1 MSSIDSIKLNDSIN
15 RSFDPRFRNIMDL
28 ELTAK
33 VVLITG
39 ASRGIGRAIARLFN
53 DEGCRLTLVGRRK
66 HLLKEAAEELANS
79 SGRTPLVLAEDITP
93 PDAPDRI
100 RSAVLA
106 SFGRLDILINNA
118 GGSRPIESGFGRNLT
133 HAFVGAMQAQKFGR
147 IINITGTEEPMAL
160 NAAMPP
166 NGATHI
172 WSKALSRVVAKD
184 GVTVNC
190 ISPGIVHSE
199 QIDERV
205 FPSEEE
211 QQKWAQTQIP
221 VGYIG
226 DALDVALLAG
236 FLSSPRARYITGEV
250 IYVDGGAKRFS
261 H

>member
-15 RSFDPRFRNIMDL
+15 RSFDPRFSNIMDL

-39 ASRGIGRAIARLFN
+39 ASRGICRAIARLFN
-53 DEGCRLTLVGRRK
+53 DEGCRLALVGRRK

-79 SGRTPLVLAEDITP
+79 SGRTPLVLAEDITA

-118 GGSRPIESGFGRNLT
+118 GGSRPIENGFGSPLEWEEAMRLNFDAGRNLA

-147 IINITGTEEPMAL
+147 IINITGTEEPIAL

-166 NGATHI
+166 NGATDI
-172 WSKALSRVVAKD
+172 WSKALSW
-184 GVTVNC
+184 T
-190 ISPGIVHSE
+190 
-199 QIDERV
+199 
-205 FPSEEE
+205 
-211 QQKWAQTQIP
+211 
-221 VGYIG
+221 
-226 DALDVALLAG
+226 
-236 FLSSPRARYITGEV
+236 RARWYNDLRQKIQFP
-250 IYVDGGAKRFS
+250 IYPYMVYV
-261 H
+261 

>member
-1 MSSIDSIKLNDSIN
+1 MN
-15 RSFDPRFRNIMDL
+15 L
-28 ELTAK
+28 ELTDK
-33 VVLITG
+33 VALITG
-39 ASRGIGRAIARLFN
+39 ASRGIGRAIARFLN
-53 DEGCRLTLVGRRK
+53 EEGCHLALVGRRK
-66 HLLKEAAEELANS
+66 KLLYETAEELAKTTE
-79 SGRTPLVLAEDITP
+79 RTPLILAEDITAP
-93 PDAPDRI
+93 EAAARIKDA
-100 RSAVLA
+100 VWE

-118 GGSRPIESGFGRNLT
+118 GGSRPIENGFGSPAEWEEAMRLNFDAGRNLT
-133 HAFVGAMQAQKFGR
+133 HAFIGAMQAQKFGR
-147 IINITGTEEPMAL
+147 IINVTGSEEPIAL

-166 NGATHI
+166 NGATDI

-211 QQKWAQTQIP
+211 QKNWARTQIP

-226 DALDVALLAG
+226 DAEDVALVAV
-236 FLSSPRARYITGEV
+236 FLSSPRTRYINGEV
-250 IYVDGGAKRFS
+250 IYVDGGAKRFA

>member
-1 MSSIDSIKLNDSIN
+1 MK
-15 RSFDPRFRNIMDL
+15 L
-28 ELTAK
+28 ELTDK
-33 VVLITG
+33 VALVTG
-39 ASRGIGRAIARLFN
+39 ASRGIGRAIARLLN

-66 HLLKEAAEELANS
+66 HLLHEAAEELA
-79 SGRTPLVLAEDITP
+79 RTTDKTPLVLAEDITT
-93 PDAPDRI
+93 PDAAARI
-100 RSAVLA
+100 KSAVLE

-118 GGSRPIESGFGRNLT
+118 GGSRPIVDGFGSPSEWEEAMRLNFDAGRNLT
-133 HAFVGAMQAQKFGR
+133 HAFIGTMQAQKFGR
-147 IINITGTEEPMAL
+147 IINLTGSEEPIAL

-166 NGATHI
+166 NGATDI
-172 WSKALSRVVAKD
+172 WSKSLSRVVAKD

-211 QQKWAQTQIP
+211 QQDWARTQIP

-226 DALDVALLAG
+226 EAEDVALVAV
-236 FLSSPRARYITGEV
+236 FLSSPRTRYINGEV
-250 IYVDGGAKRFS
+250 IYVDGGAKRYA